1 MRVLYR
7 FTKPTGNRAE
17 IRERKVTLRR
27 AIEFSVFVDGSLIKS
42 QMFQGQRI
50 AEYAAALQAA
60 FAQFIDSGWSE
71 DPEPSR
77 GDQ

>member
-7 FTKPTGNRAE
+7 FTKPTGSRAE

-50 AEYAAALQAA
+50 TEYAAALQAA
-60 FAQFIDSGWSE
+60 FAQFIDGGWSE

-77 GDQ
+77 GD